1 MVETSLF
8 PRPYFTSFLQS
19 DDSVDPLS
27 YHEYQRLQ
35 RLQKVA
41 RLQERRANSYEPGYK
56 KPLVQIQPSAVHAA
70 AVHVSVPSRQI
81 FTKPILKTSTVEQP
95 RHVTIPPLKKEPAPT
110 KPSALSQLSTS
121 ETRKWEERFSMPP
134 LLPAGPRKDGKAEGR
149 GREGEG
155 VGLKPVEK
163 LPRLDRRFSRPV
175 KSATTRGIIIY
186 IYVSFRF
193 VGIHYNNYVYSFT
206 LCKYIQ

>member
-1 MVETSLF
+1 
-8 PRPYFTSFLQS
+8 
-19 DDSVDPLS
+19 
-27 YHEYQRLQ
+27 
-35 RLQKVA
+35 
-41 RLQERRANSYEPGYK
+41 
-56 KPLVQIQPSAVHAA
+56 
-70 AVHVSVPSRQI
+70 
-81 FTKPILKTSTVEQP
+81 
-95 RHVTIPPLKKEPAPT
+95 
-110 KPSALSQLSTS
+110 
-121 ETRKWEERFSMPP
+121 MPP

-163 LPRLDRRFSRPV
+163 LPRALDRRFSRPV

-193 VGIHYNNYVYSFT
+193 VGIHHNNYVYSFT